1 MEAVI
6 TFLLE
11 QHGIVGGA
19 VVVLGYLTWRNGKRT
34 ERHEAECAER
44 CEKTEQR
51 FDRIEKAVVE
61 NRTDTRH
68 LVDDM
73 TEVKTDLKELVRNG
87 KGACAHVDR
96 ASAGRKKRARKSG
109 AASRKT
115 RKGRR

>member
-34 ERHEAECAER
+34 EQHEKQCAER
-44 CEKTEQR
+44 CDQNEQR

-61 NRTDTRH
+61 NRNDLKH

-73 TEVKTDLKELVRNG
+73 GEVKTDLKELVRNG
-87 KGACAHVDR
+87 SNGCGAR
-96 ASAGRKKRARKSG
+96 RKAGAKRG
-109 AASRKT
+109 A
-115 RKGRR
+115 RKGRAKTTKRRVR